1 MLKTIRVILKPLY
14 YQKLW
19 LLRKAEAIP
28 KEFRPVYD
36 RSKYPDGC
44 ARIINNA
51 IQKMWQTCRAT
62 KQIPVDKQISKIVRK
77 NGVLYL
83 KIQKELIPFRVKTV
97 DKLDDLLLNHY
108 NSAVVWL
115 KGEKWVA
122 DVQVEVESKY
132 QEGKPEAVIGIDLG
146 KWHNAYSI
154 WISQLTSKF
163 FNMADCSQT
172 NQPSASTL
180 NFSQSS
186 KHIASEDCGRVEC
199 EYALNRSITH
209 GVEQNILEDDK
220 VIKFVEVYRA
230 FDKFGKYHFTMR
242 KITKK
247 IAEVQRNFEGTR
259 KQLSIALKPLYEKR
273 RMVLR
278 QYYGTLRNKILQHIP
293 QGYNAV
299 FVLEDLDSLPRAEL
313 RKMQRTWAMQELANG
328 IFASQLEWNGYK
340 VVKVDAR
347 GTTHTCSRCGA
358 KWKGEPN
365 DRKMHCKNC
374 GLTLDRDLNGAR
386 NIARRYMLSSI
397 GELTCTPNVRLSLK
411 SYMLNK
417 DNREIMKN
425 MSENN
430 EPNKFG

>member
-1 MLKTIRVILKPLY
+1 MFKTVRIILKPLRN
-14 YQKLW
+14 QRLW
-19 LLRKAEAIP
+19 LFRKAEAIP
-28 KEFRPVYD
+28 KELRPVYEKG
-36 RSKYPDGC
+36 KYPDGC

-62 KQIPVDKQISKIVRK
+62 KQIPTDKQISKIVRK

-108 NSAVVWL
+108 NSAVLWL

-154 WISQLTSKF
+154 WIDGKE
-163 FNMADCSQT
+163 
-172 NQPSASTL
+172 
-180 NFSQSS
+180 
-186 KHIASEDCGRVEC
+186 I
-199 EYALNRSITH
+199 
-209 GVEQNILEDDK
+209 
-220 VIKFVEVYRA
+220 YRA

-259 KQLSIALKPLYEKR
+259 KQLRSVLKPLYEKR

-313 RKMQRTWAMQELANG
+313 RKTQRTWAIQELANG

-340 VVKVDAR
+340 VIKVDAR

-358 KWKGEPN
+358 TWKGEPK

-374 GLTLDRDLNGAR
+374 GLTLDRDLNAAR
-386 NIARRYMLSSI
+386 NIARRYMLSGI
-397 GELTCTPNVRLSLK
+397 LEHTCTRNDRLSPI
-411 SYMLNK
+411 SHVQFG
-417 DNREIMKN
+417 DNREKPELE
-425 MSENN
+425 SESK
-430 EPNKFG
+430 EPPMLVAGRLQ